1 MTPPPPRV
9 PVKPSRLEGAAL
21 LLVGGPVLLPSI
33 AWLLFDWRHTLAVLA
48 GLGTYALLFVGLAR
62 LVGLPLSD
70 APPTRR
76 HYLIAALAG
85 AVGGL
90 GYALILTGEFRAPSL
105 FTGAMSGA
113 GWLWVAHLIRAPLGA
128 RPWPPY
134 RDVPGDAGPSDPP
147 AGTGRP

>member
-1 MTPPPPRV
+1 MPAPPPRA

-21 LLVGGPVLLPSI
+21 LLATGPVLLLCI
-33 AWLLFDWRHTLAVLA
+33 AGLLFDWRHTLAVLA

-62 LVGLPLSD
+62 LVRLPMPD
-70 APPTRR
+70 APPTSR
-76 HYLIAALAG
+76 HYLIAAMAG
-85 AVGGL
+85 ALGGL
-90 GYALILTGEFRAPSL
+90 GYALILMGEFRATSL

-113 GWLWVAHLIRAPLGA
+113 GWLWVANLIRAPFGA